1 MQTTQHRIP
10 RPRYQQII
18 DSYRDSE
25 HIKVFQGVRRCGKST
40 LLAATRDGLLAHNVP
55 ASNIFSK
62 RFDEFGLPFTQTA
75 ETLTAELSDAFAQAN
90 PNEMF
95 YVFLDEIQEVNGW
108 ERVVRGL
115 HTRPRTDVYITGSN
129 AHMLSSDLATLLAG
143 RYVKINV
150 HPLSF
155 EEYLAFLAQEGTD
168 VPTEAAFADYMR
180 YGGMP
185 SLFALRE
192 RTEENVS
199 RELSS
204 IMDTVVLNDV
214 ARRVGARD
222 IALLQRL
229 VAYVFSTSGNLFST
243 NKVAG
248 AVASSKRKT
257 SSETIDNYLDALK
270 RAFVIQEAP
279 QTGIQ
284 GKSLLNPLR
293 KFYPVDLGLRNLASH
308 FSAENT
314 GFQLENIVFN
324 ELVRREYAV
333 EVGTL
338 QAGEIDFVARKHSGK
353 AYIQVCETIADE
365 RTRERELAPLRAVR
379 DSFPKAVLTLDR
391 LNLGVTDDGI
401 HLVNAI
407 DWLLERDSVAD

>member
-1 MQTTQHRIP
+1 MQTMQHRNP
-10 RPRYQQII
+10 RPRYHQLIH
-18 DSYRDSE
+18 SYRNSE
-25 HIKVFQGVRRCGKST
+25 HIKVLQGVRRCGKST
-40 LLAATRDGLLAHNVP
+40 LLAATRDELA
-55 ASNIFSK
+55 ACGISESNIFYK
-62 RFDEFGLPFTQTA
+62 RFDEFGLPSVQTS
-75 ETLTAELSDAFAQAN
+75 ENLTAELSAAFEQSN
-90 PNEMF
+90 PDEMF
-95 YVFLDEIQEVNGW
+95 YVFLDEIQEVVGW
-108 ERVVRGL
+108 EHVVRGL
-115 HTRPRTDVYITGSN
+115 HTRQKTDVYITGSN

-150 HPLSF
+150 YPLSF
-155 EEYLAFLAQEGTD
+155 EEYLTFLSSEDAD
-168 VPTEAAFADYMR
+168 MPVDAAFAEYMR

-192 RTEENVS
+192 RNEENVT

-214 ARRVGARD
+214 ARRVGTRD

-229 VAYVFSTSGNLFST
+229 VTYIFSTSGNLFST

-248 AVASSKRKT
+248 ALTSPKRKT

-270 RAFVIQEAP
+270 KAFIVQEAP
-279 QTGIQ
+279 QTGLQ

-324 ELVRREYAV
+324 ELTRRGYAV
-333 EVGTL
+333 EVGAM
-338 QAGEIDFVARKHSGK
+338 QSGEIDFVARKHSSK
-353 AYIQVCETIADE
+353 VYVQVSESILE
-365 RTRERELAPLRAVR
+365 QRTRERELAPLQAVR
-379 DSFPKAVLTLDR
+379 DSFPKIVLTLDR
-391 LNLGVTDDGI
+391 FGLGITDDGI
-401 HLVNAI
+401 QIVNII
-407 DWLLERDSVAD
+407 DWLQDI